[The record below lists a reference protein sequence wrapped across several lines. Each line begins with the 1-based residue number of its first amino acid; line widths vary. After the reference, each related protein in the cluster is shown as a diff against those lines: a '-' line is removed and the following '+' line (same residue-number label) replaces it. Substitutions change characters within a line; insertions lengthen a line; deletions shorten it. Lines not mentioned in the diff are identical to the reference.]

1 MSAWPVWRTSGPEG
15 AQNQHA
21 REEEREHSRKWEYTV
36 GTHVHVSIE
45 EHAASSPSNTQF
57 HQIINPSHRISISIE
72 LYQDLLTKGR
82 NMSLIRL
89 DTNIKAAVSAW
100 FRGDRLTYGHIS
112 EWDVSRVTS
121 MSDLFC
127 ASSAWC
133 SYHNSGAEYFNDDIS
148 KWDVSSV
155 TNMEG
160 ELALPHSASPPPPV
174 PSWPSV
180 PPAPHAART
189 HTRPTRSHSPRR
201 TARTREVPG
210 DAVGRSSRG
219 GTPGACVCVRVCGD
233 GGYVPVRRQ
242 RCSLTPPRSTSRW
255 RGGM

>member
-1 MSAWPVWRTSGPEG
+1 
-15 AQNQHA
+15 
-21 REEEREHSRKWEYTV
+21 
-36 GTHVHVSIE
+36 
-45 EHAASSPSNTQF
+45 
-57 HQIINPSHRISISIE
+57 
-72 LYQDLLTKGR
+72 
-82 NMSLIRL
+82 MSLIRL

-121 MSDLFC
+121 MSVLFC
-127 ASSAWC
+127 ASSARC
-133 SYHNSGAEYFNDDIS
+133 YPYHNSGAEYFNDDIS

-201 TARTREVPG
+201 TACTREVPG
-210 DAVGRSSRG
+210 MLWG
-219 GTPGACVCVRVCGD
+219 GAAEGGLRERVCVRACVVMADMSPCGGRD
-233 GGYVPVRRQ
+233 VRSRLRVQPAAGGVGCEPRDDHVR
-242 RCSLTPPRSTSRW
+242 
-255 RGGM
+255 